1 MGTVKQINI
10 KNRTYYFYN
19 DIIDLENFDARLLKI
34 DKKSYKDIS
43 IYNIGSVTKK
53 KIIDCNNISSVNPL
67 CKGITRVNGY
77 IEEKGLDKDLIF
89 DSTDKNKE
97 LLKKYI
103 DVFNG
108 IRDKIKEVNNN
119 ESNYEKD
126 YMKSNFNSDDD

>member
-1 MGTVKQINI
+1 MGTVKHINI
-10 KNRTYYFYN
+10 KNRTYCFYN
-19 DIIDLENFDARLLKI
+19 DIIDLENFDAGLLKI
-34 DKKSYKDIS
+34 DKKSHKDIS

-53 KIIDCNNISSVNPL
+53 KINDSNNISSVNPL
-67 CKGITRVNGY
+67 YIGITRVNGY
-77 IEEKGLDKDLIF
+77 IEEKGMDKDLIF

-119 ESNYEKD
+119 ECI
-126 YMKSNFNSDDD
+126 MKKII